1 MIELVFCHFWS
12 ILPVSFFNCRNQAV
26 YPFHTTTNLHGIF
39 ACLLTCRR
47 DGILKIVSWNKH
59 KKRWSDPHPIC
70 MFPILRYFK
79 PNAFFHIPFI
89 YNVVPISAPP
99 VTNSLPPSCRD
110 VLGTS
115 SSFSFTSPLTGTSNS
130 TANPRLGTAEALPY
144 LTYMDKMISFNC
156 KLFVTLPPVNV
167 ALIYV
172 TLIST

>member
-1 MIELVFCHFWS
+1 
-12 ILPVSFFNCRNQAV
+12 
-26 YPFHTTTNLHGIF
+26 
-39 ACLLTCRR
+39 
-47 DGILKIVSWNKH
+47 
-59 KKRWSDPHPIC
+59 

-144 LTYMDKMISFNC
+144 LTYMNKTIAITANI
-156 KLFVTLPPVNV
+156 FVTLPPDIV

-172 TLIST
+172 TLISMLRTTGILENDNDVDAW